1 MFDVLNKTNWR
12 IGGWAANVNNITGFR
27 GNFGQMQTG
36 WAYQD
41 PNGSNDPG
49 GRLIDLMMRFNF

>member
-12 IGGWAANVNNITGFR
+12 LGGWTGNVNNITAFTGT
-27 GNFGQMQTG
+27 FGQMAGG
-36 WAYQD
+36 WSYQD

-49 GRLIDLMMRFNF
+49 GRLVDLMMRINF

>member
-1 MFDVLNKTNWR
+1 MLS
-12 IGGWAANVNNITGFR
+12 
-27 GNFGQMQTG
+27 G

-49 GRLIDLMMRFNF
+49 GRILDFLIRINF

>member
-1 MFDVLNKTNWR
+1 
-12 IGGWAANVNNITGFR
+12 VNNITAFTGT
-27 GNFGQMQTG
+27 FGQMAGG

-49 GRLIDLMMRFNF
+49 GRIVDFLLRLNF